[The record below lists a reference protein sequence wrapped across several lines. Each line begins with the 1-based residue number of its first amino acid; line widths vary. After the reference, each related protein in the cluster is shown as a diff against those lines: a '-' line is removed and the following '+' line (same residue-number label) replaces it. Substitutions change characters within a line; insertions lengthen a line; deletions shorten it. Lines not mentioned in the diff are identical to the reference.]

1 VGIVG
6 WIQFLHPSD
15 GVTLTA
21 HHIEKRIIT
30 NTWDYYKYVG
40 LLQIRGII
48 TNTWDYYKYV
58 GLLQIRVF
66 DKSIFIYST
75 NSNENDYTPNNN
87 VHYARPSQ
95 HSCMFTIILNDG
107 ARNVW
112 RKKQI
117 GRGSRHP

>member
-58 GLLQIRVF
+58 YSIKAYLFIQRIQTKTITPQIIMSITRDLL
-66 DKSIFIYST
+66 SILVCLRLY
-75 NSNENDYTPNNN
+75 
-87 VHYARPSQ
+87 
-95 HSCMFTIILNDG
+95 
-107 ARNVW
+107 
-112 RKKQI
+112 
-117 GRGSRHP
+117 